1 MNIDENSRHVGR
13 YYGKYHATV
22 TDNADEENRGLLE
35 VEIPDVF
42 GVGVK
47 VAAEACLPYGQFF
60 VPPKGSQVWCEFEAG
75 DPERPLWV
83 AVALTKADQTKA
95 KPDTVLITHT
105 GDAMISL
112 DEDGS
117 VLLSS
122 PSKSYLHMDATAGSM
137 TLAEGH
143 SNFVSMGE
151 SGVSIRNKDGS
162 VVNVTKDTVHIR
174 ASKVVIEA
182 TSVALGAGATDS
194 TVLGTGMQALWTLL
208 ATHMHP
214 TAAPGPPSPS
224 PQILAIPK
232 LIPGVHLS
240 SSVVVK

>member
-1 MNIDENSRHVGR
+1 MNVDEVSRHVGR

-22 TDNADEENRGLLE
+22 IDNTDDENRGLLT

-42 GVGVK
+42 GAGVT
-47 VAAEACLPYGQFF
+47 VCAEACLPYGQFV

-75 DPERPLWV
+75 DTERPLWV
-83 AVALTKADQTKA
+83 AVALTKAESTKA

-112 DEDGS
+112 DEHGS

-122 PSKSYLHMDATAGSM
+122 PSGSFLHMDAAAEAT

-143 SNFVSMGE
+143 SNFVTMGE
-151 SGVSIRNKDGS
+151 GGVSIRNKDGS

-182 TSVALGAGATDS
+182 TSIALGAGATDS
-194 TVLGTGMQALWTLL
+194 TVLGTGMQALWKLL
-208 ATHMHP
+208 ATHTHP

-224 PQILAIPK
+224 PQFLAIPT

-240 SSVVVK
+240 SAVVVK